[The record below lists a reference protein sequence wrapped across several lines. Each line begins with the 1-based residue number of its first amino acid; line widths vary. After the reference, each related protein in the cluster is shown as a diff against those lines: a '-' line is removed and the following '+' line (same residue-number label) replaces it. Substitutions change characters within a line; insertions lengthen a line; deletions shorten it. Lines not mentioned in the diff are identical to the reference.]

1 MCTRIEHHLPRGQ
14 VLRAGLAFYLGPSQV
29 FSTSTSHLSSGPSF
43 PCNVSSPLHL
53 LDLSH
58 FSRSGSGISW
68 TILAAYLS
76 GRTGP
81 QRPHAGS
88 GGHSQAAGNQRRVL
102 ARRYHNPKA
111 AAKILWQPPGH
122 LATWRGGG
130 KAGQHPTMLVYLTPH
145 IPRPSWKPWKPLSS
159 GTTARSVTRAH
170 GVSQGRMELPFFPL
184 WPVGL
189 TAECGE
195 EVVSDQR

>member
-14 VLRAGLAFYLGPSQV
+14 VLRAGLAFYPGPSQV

-58 FSRSGSGISW
+58 SSRSGSGISW

-81 QRPHAGS
+81 PRPHAGS

-122 LATWRGGG
+122 LARGREGRTTSHYARLFNPLTYPG
-130 KAGQHPTMLVYLTPH
+130 LHGSHGSHCLRELQPGLSPGLMGCRKGEWSCLSFHYGQ
-145 IPRPSWKPWKPLSS
+145 W
-159 GTTARSVTRAH
+159 A
-170 GVSQGRMELPFFPL
+170 
-184 WPVGL
+184 
-189 TAECGE
+189 
-195 EVVSDQR
+195 

>member
-14 VLRAGLAFYLGPSQV
+14 VLRAGLAFYPGPSQV

-81 QRPHAGS
+81 QRPHTGS

-130 KAGQHPTMLVYLTPH
+130 KAGQHPTMLIYLTPSH
-145 IPRPSWKPWKPLSS
+145 TQAFMEAMEATVFGNYSQVCHQGSWGVARENGAAFLSTMAS
-159 GTTARSVTRAH
+159 GPD
-170 GVSQGRMELPFFPL
+170 G
-184 WPVGL
+184 
-189 TAECGE
+189 
-195 EVVSDQR
+195 